1 MPNQDVSD
9 HQWRVIYC
17 NVEYLNF
24 GTQNLRP
31 SNVKVIFQQ
40 PSCSYP
46 YSSGFRFHCQYC
58 PCVWNWLLFL
68 VCRIVITLKVVIF
81 SVLSPMFAT
90 VANVEALPLAWRTAV
105 NRKKDGRGH
114 FQLLQFDAVNSA
126 KWLPPWCHFL
136 LNYLTVAQSYICTW
150 NYITA
155 LSRKLLCLLTCL
167 LVYSKTWLL
176 WLCTGR
182 PLLAFRNFKKLHW
195 FHKLLVCVVCERTP
209 TTTVTVTYSF
219 SQ

>member
-1 MPNQDVSD
+1 MLKQDVGD

-17 NVEYLNF
+17 NAEYLNF

-68 VCRIVITLKVVIF
+68 VCRLVIRLKVVIF

-105 NRKKDGRGH
+105 NRKKMVMVI
-114 FQLLQFDAVNSA
+114 FSCCSLMLSTQLNDCLLGVIFSWTI
-126 KWLPPWCHFL
+126 WLW
-136 LNYLTVAQSYICTW
+136 
-150 NYITA
+150 
-155 LSRKLLCLLTCL
+155 LSRIF
-167 LVYSKTWLL
+167 VHEIIS
-176 WLCTGR
+176 
-182 PLLAFRNFKKLHW
+182 LH
-195 FHKLLVCVVCERTP
+195 CQGNC
-209 TTTVTVTYSF
+209 YAY
-219 SQ
+219 